1 MSYIEVE
8 NMEKENIKR
17 IALTLFEYSLSEDE
31 QYILDGLL
39 LISNKFEGEINEN
52 IDTDELNNM
61 RILCRELSNYL
72 THIENEDD
80 EHLRDVQTYLLMIA
94 LQKLIDDRKDDSNA
108 NTKC

>member
-1 MSYIEVE
+1 
-8 NMEKENIKR
+8 MEKKGIER
-17 IALTLFEYSLSEDE
+17 IALMLFEYSLCEDE

-39 LISNKFEGEINEN
+39 SISNKLEGEINEN

>member
-1 MSYIEVE
+1 MEVK

-39 LISNKFEGEINEN
+39 LISNELEGGLNEN

-80 EHLRDVQTYLLMIA
+80 EHLRNVQTYLLMIA
-94 LQKLIDDRKDDSNA
+94 LQKLIDDRKDDLNA
-108 NTKC
+108 SKKR

>member
-1 MSYIEVE
+1 
-8 NMEKENIKR
+8 MEKENIKR

>member
-1 MSYIEVE
+1 MEVK
-8 NMEKENIKR
+8 NMKKDNIKR

-72 THIENEDD
+72 THIVNEDD

-94 LQKLIDDRKDDSNA
+94 LQKLIDDRKDDFNA
-108 NTKC
+108 SKKR

>member
-1 MSYIEVE
+1 MK
-8 NMEKENIKR
+8 KESIKR
-17 IALTLFEYSLSEDE
+17 IALTLFEYSLSGDK

-39 LISNKFEGEINEN
+39 LISNELEGGLNEN

-80 EHLRDVQTYLLMIA
+80 EHLRNVQTYLLMIA
-94 LQKLIDDRKDDSNA
+94 LKRITEIRKDD
-108 NTKC
+108 

>member
-1 MSYIEVE
+1 MEVE

>member
-1 MSYIEVE
+1 
-8 NMEKENIKR
+8 MEKENIKR
-17 IALTLFEYSLSEDE
+17 IALALFEYSLSEDE

>member
-1 MSYIEVE
+1 
-8 NMEKENIKR
+8 MEKENIKR

-39 LISNKFEGEINEN
+39 LISNELEGGLNEN

-80 EHLRDVQTYLLMIA
+80 EHLRNVQTYLLMIA
-94 LQKLIDDRKDDSNA
+94 LQKLIDDRKDDLNA
-108 NTKC
+108 SKKR